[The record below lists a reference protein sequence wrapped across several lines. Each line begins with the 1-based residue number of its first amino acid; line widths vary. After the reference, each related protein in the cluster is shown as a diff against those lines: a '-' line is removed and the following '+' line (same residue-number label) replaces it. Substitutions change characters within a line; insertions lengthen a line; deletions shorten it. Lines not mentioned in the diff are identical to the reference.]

1 MFPDVKPGNTEKK
14 LGLPL
19 LLDLVND
26 FNLEQLMDKSTREK
40 NILDLVFT
48 DDAECQSIVIVP
60 V

>member
-48 DDAECQSIVIVP
+48 DDAECQSIVIAP

>member
-40 NILDLVFT
+40 NILDLVST

>member
-48 DDAECQSIVIVP
+48 DNAECQSIVVVP

>member
-48 DDAECQSIVIVP
+48 DDA
-60 V
+60 